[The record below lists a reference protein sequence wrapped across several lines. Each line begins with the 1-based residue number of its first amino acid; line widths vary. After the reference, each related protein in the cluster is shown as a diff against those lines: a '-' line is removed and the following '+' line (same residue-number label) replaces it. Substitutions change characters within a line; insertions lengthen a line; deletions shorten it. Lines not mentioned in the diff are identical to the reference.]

1 MTRSAHTIATVTYE
15 LSARRPWHYPRGPST
30 WPPPRQPFRRGIGRP
45 PARRM
50 LGPGRF
56 AHAGVLPTATATCRT
71 TAMAPAAPGTT
82 HTPAAA
88 PHIMILVMENEGYG
102 QIIGNSAAPRANSL
116 ASTYLRATDSYAR
129 GHDSLPNYLEMISG
143 HAYEASGTSND
154 CTPSSCRPITGTD
167 IANQLRVAGI
177 RWKAFMGA
185 MPSNCAT
192 SDANGSGGY
201 AVRHNPFIY
210 FPQGRMEPA
219 CGNDVPAAGLLNSE
233 TGQVLDQAC
242 IGGHVTLPG
251 IAYFG
256 RKFSQRFPYFSLH
269 TSASQAAG
277 GDPVIRCRR
286 VTMRQAGRNRQNCAP
301 AGSGAGYAGSLQAR
315 TAQAISIDDRPGG
328 VNRRGYH
335 DHGATVLSGGKGHE
349 RWRRGT
355 RATGGE

>member
-1 MTRSAHTIATVTYE
+1 MTRSAHTVATVTYE

-30 WPPPRQPFRRGIGRP
+30 WPPPRQPSRRGIGRLT
-45 PARRM
+45 ARRM

-88 PHIMILVMENEGYG
+88 PHIMILVMENEGYV
-102 QIIGNSAAPRANSL
+102 QIIGNSAAPCANSL

-129 GHDSLPNYLEMISG
+129 RHDSLPNYLEMISG
-143 HAYEASGTSND
+143 HAHEASGTSND
-154 CTPSSCRPITGTD
+154 CTPSSRGPITGTD

-185 MPSNCAT
+185 MPSDCAT

-201 AVRHNPFIY
+201 AVRYNPFIY

-219 CGNDVPAAGLLNSE
+219 CGNDVPGLLNSE
-233 TGQVLDQAC
+233 TGHVLDQAC

-251 IAYFG
+251 IAFFG
-256 RKFSQRFPYFSLH
+256 RIFSQRFPHFSLS
-269 TSASQAAG
+269 TSTSQAAG
-277 GDPVIRCRR
+277 GDPVICSRR
-286 VTMRQAGRNRQNCAP
+286 VTMRPAGRNRQVCAP
-301 AGSGAGYAGSLQAR
+301 AGSGASYAGSLGAR
-315 TAQAISIDDRPGG
+315 TARAISIDDRPGG
-328 VNRRGYH
+328 VSRPGYH
-335 DHGATVLSGGKGHE
+335 DHGATVLSGEKGYE

-355 RATGGE
+355 PATGRE